1 MDFSLIPEPTLFD
14 WFLIAILALNIHW
27 VLAKRLS
34 RVKSLKG
41 LNLGNWGPVI
51 MIRTTRWLS
60 LIDRL
65 SSPKRFWK
73 MAIAAGIP
81 LVVLGMF
88 SFLAFFLLMTFAVMQ
103 SPPEPS
109 VYTAPRNVLLI
120 PGINQ
125 FIPLWWGWIALFV
138 TMAVHEFSH
147 GILCRAEGIR
157 VKSMGIAL
165 LAAPVAAFVEPDEE
179 ELFGSENKKA
189 KASRAARV
197 RILSAGVIANFV
209 VAALALALFFGPV
222 IGAIAPVDRVV
233 VVDVVPDSAAGLAG
247 FESQMIV
254 LLADGTRIGNIE
266 DLIMAAG
273 KEGPEKLKLLRGEE
287 VVDLELEGP
296 IRRGVVVSY
305 VFEGSPAE
313 AAGMQP
319 GVTISEIDG
328 DATPDWESFR
338 SSMNTTRE
346 GQTVT
351 IGTNRGDY
359 NVTLTANPD
368 GSGTGFIGVGFSGVS
383 ANAVYLDG
391 ATFQEFPGGAFLA
404 ALQEMPRSGLVGIL
418 SLMGLPFSG
427 IPGFTEMGF
436 PGFSGW
442 ITQLF
447 EPSGWAEPLGGK
459 IFWIANFLFWVG
471 LINLYAGLFNCLP
484 AVPLDGG
491 HIFRDM
497 LHMGF
502 AAIFKS
508 DARAERMTRAVVAV
522 MAWLIFSSLIFII
535 VAPYLAHGFGG

>member
-1 MDFSLIPEPTLFD
+1 LDFTLELTPYD
-14 WFLIAILALNIHW
+14 WLLIAILALNLHW
-27 VLAKRLS
+27 ILAVRLS
-34 RVKSLKG
+34 RIQSLGG

-51 MIRTTRWLS
+51 MVRTTRWIA

-65 SSPKRFWK
+65 SRPKRFWK
-73 MAIAAGIP
+73 ASITAGIP

-88 SFLAFFLLMTFAVMQ
+88 SFLAFFLLMTFAVMR

-125 FIPLWWGWIALFV
+125 FIPLWWGWVALFV
-138 TMAVHEFSH
+138 TMVVHEFSH

-165 LAAPVAAFVEPDEE
+165 LMAPVAAFVEPDDK
-179 ELFGSENKKA
+179 ELFGSEDEKA

-209 VAALALALFFGPV
+209 VAAFALALFFGPV

-233 VVDVVPDSAAGLAG
+233 VVDVAPGSDAEIAG
-247 FESQMIV
+247 FEEQMIL
-254 LLADGTRIGNIE
+254 LLADGLRIERLE
-266 DLIMAAG
+266 DLTAAG
-273 KEGPEKLKLLRGEE
+273 GKGPQNLKLLRGEE
-287 VVDLELEGP
+287 VVGLGLDGP
-296 IRRGVVVSY
+296 IRQGVVVSY
-305 VFEGSPAE
+305 VFVGSAAE
-313 AAGMQP
+313 DAGMTS
-319 GVTISEIDG
+319 GVTISEIDSVP
-328 DATPDWESFR
+328 TPDWVSFR
-338 SSMNTTRE
+338 SYMNSTSE
-346 GQTVT
+346 GQTVN
-351 IGTNRGDY
+351 IGTNRGEY
-359 NVTLTANPD
+359 NVNLTANPD
-368 GSGTGFIGVGFSGVS
+368 GSKTGFLGVGFSGVS

-391 ATFQEFPGGAFLA
+391 ATFQEFPSGSFLA
-404 ALQEMPRSGLVGIL
+404 ALQEMPRSGLLGLI

-447 EPSGWAEPLGGK
+447 EPVGWAEPLGGN

-491 HIFRDM
+491 HIFRD
-497 LHMGF
+497 LLTMGF
-502 AAIFKS
+502 EAIFKS
-508 DARAERMTRAVVAV
+508 EARAEKMTRTVVAL
-522 MAWLIFSSLIFII
+522 MAWLIFSSLIFIM
-535 VAPYLAHGFGG
+535 VVPYLAHGFGG

>member
-1 MDFSLIPEPTLFD
+1 MSLNMELTLYD
-14 WFLIAILALNIHW
+14 WFLIAILALNLHW
-27 VLAKRLS
+27 ILAKRLS
-34 RVKSLKG
+34 RIQSLRG
-41 LNLGNWGPVI
+41 LSLGNWGPVI

-65 SSPKRFWK
+65 SRPRRLWK
-73 MAIAAGIP
+73 LSITAGIP

-88 SFLAFFLLMTFAVMQ
+88 SFLAFFLLMTFAVMR

-125 FIPLWWGWIALFV
+125 FIPLWWGWVALFV

-179 ELFGSENKKA
+179 ELFGSEDKKA

-209 VAALALALFFGPV
+209 VAAVALALFFGPV

-233 VVDVVPDSAAGLAG
+233 VVDVAPGSDADMAG
-247 FESQMIV
+247 FERQMI
-254 LLADGTRIGNIE
+254 LLEADGVQIGSIE
-266 DLIMAAG
+266 DLMAE
-273 KEGPEKLKLLRGEE
+273 EGAPKSLSLLWGEE
-287 VVDLELEGP
+287 VVELGVDGP
-296 IRRGVVVSY
+296 LRRGVVVSY
-305 VFEGSPAE
+305 VFEGSAAE
-313 AAGMQP
+313 EAGMAS
-319 GVTISEIDG
+319 GITISEIDG
-328 DATPDWESFR
+328 VPTPDWESFR
-338 SSMNTTRE
+338 SYMNTTRR
-346 GQTVT
+346 GQTVV
-351 IGTNRGDY
+351 IGTNRGEHVA
-359 NVTLTANPD
+359 NLTANPD
-368 GSGTGFIGVGFSGVS
+368 GSGTGFLGVGFSEVS

-391 ATFQEFPGGAFLA
+391 VTFQEFPAGPFLA
-404 ALQEMPRSGLVGIL
+404 ALREMPRSGLFGMI

-442 ITQLF
+442 INQLF
-447 EPSGWAEPLGGK
+447 EPAGWAEPLGGK

-491 HIFRDM
+491 HIFRDL

-502 AAIFKS
+502 AAVFKS
-508 DARAERMTRAVVAV
+508 EARAERMTRAVVAL

>member
-1 MDFSLIPEPTLFD
+1 MDLPLNLELTLFD
-14 WFLIAILALNIHW
+14 WLLLAILALNLHW
-27 VLAKRLS
+27 ILAKRLS
-34 RVKSLKG
+34 RVQSLKG

-51 MIRTTRWLS
+51 MIRTTRWLG

-65 SSPKRFWK
+65 SGPRRFWK
-73 MAIAAGIP
+73 LAITAGIP
-81 LVVLGMF
+81 LVILGMF
-88 SFLAFFLLMTFAVMQ
+88 SFLAFFLLMTFAVMR

-147 GILCRAEGIR
+147 GILCRVEGIR

-233 VVDVVPDSAAGLAG
+233 VVDVVPGSDADIAG

-254 LLADGTRIGNIE
+254 LLADGARIESLE
-266 DLIMAAG
+266 DLMAAG
-273 KEGPEKLKLLRGEE
+273 GEGLQNLKLLKGEE
-287 VVDLELEGP
+287 VVDLGLDGP
-296 IRRGVVVSY
+296 LGSGVVVSY
-305 VFEGSPAE
+305 VFEGSAAKE
-313 AAGMQP
+313 AGMAP
-319 GVTISEIDG
+319 GVAISEIDG
-328 DATPDWESFR
+328 VTTPDWESFR
-338 SSMNTTRE
+338 SYMNSTVE
-346 GQTVT
+346 GQTVS

-359 NVTLTANPD
+359 EVNLTANPD
-368 GSGTGFIGVGFSGVS
+368 GSGTGFIGVGFSS

-391 ATFQEFPGGAFLA
+391 ATFQEFPAGSFLA
-404 ALQEMPRSGLVGIL
+404 KLQEMPRSGLVGIF

-471 LINLYAGLFNCLP
+471 LINLYAGLFN
-484 AVPLDGG
+484 
-491 HIFRDM
+491 
-497 LHMGF
+497 
-502 AAIFKS
+502 
-508 DARAERMTRAVVAV
+508 
-522 MAWLIFSSLIFII
+522 
-535 VAPYLAHGFGG
+535 

>member
-1 MDFSLIPEPTLFD
+1 LDLPLNLELTLFD
-14 WFLIAILALNIHW
+14 WLLLAILALNLHW
-27 VLAKRLS
+27 ILAKRLS
-34 RVKSLKG
+34 RVQSLKG

-51 MIRTTRWLS
+51 MIRTTRWLG

-65 SSPKRFWK
+65 SGPRRFWK
-73 MAIAAGIP
+73 LAITAGIP
-81 LVVLGMF
+81 LVILGMF
-88 SFLAFFLLMTFAVMQ
+88 SFLAFFLLMTFAVMR

-147 GILCRAEGIR
+147 GILCRVEGIR

-233 VVDVVPDSAAGLAG
+233 VVDVVPGSDADIAG

-254 LLADGTRIGNIE
+254 LLADGARIESLE
-266 DLIMAAG
+266 DLMAAG
-273 KEGPEKLKLLRGEE
+273 GEGLQNLKLLKGEE
-287 VVDLELEGP
+287 VVDLGLDGP
-296 IRRGVVVSY
+296 LGSGVVVSY
-305 VFEGSPAE
+305 VFEGSAAKE
-313 AAGMQP
+313 AGMAP
-319 GVTISEIDG
+319 GVAISEIDG
-328 DATPDWESFR
+328 VTTPDWESFR
-338 SSMNTTRE
+338 SYMNSTVE
-346 GQTVT
+346 GQTVS

-359 NVTLTANPD
+359 EVNLTANPD
-368 GSGTGFIGVGFSGVS
+368 GSGTGFIGVGFSS

-391 ATFQEFPGGAFLA
+391 ATFQEFPAGSFLA
-404 ALQEMPRSGLVGIL
+404 KLQEMPRSGLVGIF

-502 AAIFKS
+502 AAVFKS
-508 DARAERMTRAVVAV
+508 EARAERMTRAVVAT

-535 VAPYLAHGFGG
+535 VAPYLAHGFGS

>member
-1 MDFSLIPEPTLFD
+1 LDLPLNLEPTIFD
-14 WFLIAILALNIHW
+14 WLLIAILALNLHW

-34 RVKSLKG
+34 QIGGFKG

-51 MIRTTRWLS
+51 MIRTTRWLT

-65 SSPKRFWK
+65 SGPKRFWK
-73 MAIAAGIP
+73 LAITAGIP

-147 GILCRAEGIR
+147 GILCRCEGIR

-179 ELFGSENKKA
+179 ELFGSEDKPA
-189 KASRAARV
+189 KASRGARV

-209 VAALALALFFGPV
+209 VAALAMALFFGPV

-233 VVDVVPDSAAGLAG
+233 VVDVVPGSDADLAS
-247 FESQMIV
+247 FESQMI
-254 LLADGTRIGNIE
+254 LLEANGARIENIE
-266 DLIMAAG
+266 DLVATG
-273 KEGPEKLKLLRGEE
+273 KDGPQNLTLLRGEE
-287 VVDLELEGP
+287 AVDLDLDGTL
-296 IRRGVVVSY
+296 RQGVVVSY
-305 VFEGSPAE
+305 VFEGSAAE
-313 AAGMQP
+313 KAGMTS

-328 DATPDWESFR
+328 SPTPDWESFR
-338 SSMNTTRE
+338 SCMNTTRG
-346 GQTVT
+346 GQTVS

-359 NVTLTANPD
+359 SVNLTANPD
-368 GSGTGFIGVGFSGVS
+368 GSGTGFLGVGFSGVS

-391 ATFQEFPGGAFLA
+391 ATFQEFPAGPFLA
-404 ALQEMPRSGLVGIL
+404 ALQEMPRSGLVGIF
-418 SLMGLPFSG
+418 SLMSLPFSG

-447 EPSGWAEPLGGK
+447 EPIGWAEPLGGK

-502 AAIFKS
+502 AAVFKS
-508 DARAERMTRAVVAV
+508 EARAEKMTRAVVAS

>member
-1 MDFSLIPEPTLFD
+1 MDFTPELTLYD
-14 WFLIAILALNIHW
+14 WLLIAILALNLHW
-27 VLAKRLS
+27 VLAVRLG
-34 RVKSLKG
+34 RARGPGG

-65 SSPKRFWK
+65 SGPKRFWK
-73 MAIAAGIP
+73 AAIAAGIP

-88 SFLAFFLLMTFAVMQ
+88 SFLAFFLLMTLAVMR

-165 LAAPVAAFVEPDEE
+165 LIAPVAAFVEPDEE
-179 ELFGSENKKA
+179 ELFGSEGKRA
-189 KASRAARV
+189 KATRAARV

-233 VVDVVPDSAAGLAG
+233 VVDVAPGSEAEVAGL
-247 FESQMIV
+247 EEQMI
-254 LLADGTRIGNIE
+254 LLEADGMQIKSLQ
-266 DLIMAAG
+266 DLAA
-273 KEGPEKLKLLRGEE
+273 KEGGPESLKLLGDEDA
-287 VVDLELEGP
+287 VDLSLEGP

-305 VFEGSPAE
+305 VFEGSAAE
-313 AAGMQP
+313 GAGMVS

-328 DATPDWESFR
+328 VPTPDWESFR
-338 SSMNTTRE
+338 SFMNSTAE
-346 GQTVT
+346 GETVT
-351 IGTNRGDY
+351 LGTNRGDFAV
-359 NVTLTANPD
+359 NLTANPD

-391 ATFQEFPGGAFLA
+391 ATFQEFPAGPFLS
-404 ALQEMPRSGLVGIL
+404 ALEEMPRSGLFGLL
-418 SLMGLPFSG
+418 SLMGLPFTG
-427 IPGFTEMGF
+427 IAGFTEMGF

-442 ITQLF
+442 IVQLYQ
-447 EPSGWAEPLGGK
+447 PTGWAEPLGGK

-491 HIFRDM
+491 HIFRDL

-502 AAIFKS
+502 AAVFKS
-508 DARAERMTRAVVAV
+508 EARAERMTRVVVAL

>member
-1 MDFSLIPEPTLFD
+1 M
-14 WFLIAILALNIHW
+14 
-27 VLAKRLS
+27 V
-34 RVKSLKG
+34 
-41 LNLGNWGPVI
+41 
-51 MIRTTRWLS
+51 RTTRWIA

-65 SSPKRFWK
+65 SRPKRFWK
-73 MAIAAGIP
+73 ASITAGIP

-88 SFLAFFLLMTFAVMQ
+88 SFLAFFLLMTFAVMR

-125 FIPLWWGWIALFV
+125 FIPLWWGWVALFV
-138 TMAVHEFSH
+138 TMVVHEFSH

-165 LAAPVAAFVEPDEE
+165 LMAPVAAFVEPDDK
-179 ELFGSENKKA
+179 ELFGSEDEKA

-209 VAALALALFFGPV
+209 VAAFALALFFGPV

-233 VVDVVPDSAAGLAG
+233 VVDVAPGSDAEIAG
-247 FESQMIV
+247 FEEQMIL
-254 LLADGTRIGNIE
+254 LLADGLRIERLE
-266 DLIMAAG
+266 DLTAAG
-273 KEGPEKLKLLRGEE
+273 GKGPQNLKLLRGEE
-287 VVDLELEGP
+287 VVGLGLDGP
-296 IRRGVVVSY
+296 IRQGVVVSY
-305 VFEGSPAE
+305 VFVGSAAE
-313 AAGMQP
+313 DAGMTS
-319 GVTISEIDG
+319 GVTISEIDSVP
-328 DATPDWESFR
+328 TPDWVSFR
-338 SSMNTTRE
+338 SYMNSTSE
-346 GQTVT
+346 GQTVN
-351 IGTNRGDY
+351 IGTNRGEY
-359 NVTLTANPD
+359 NVNLTANPD
-368 GSGTGFIGVGFSGVS
+368 GSKTGFLGVGFSGVS

-391 ATFQEFPGGAFLA
+391 ATFQEFPSGSFLA
-404 ALQEMPRSGLVGIL
+404 ALQEMPRSGLLGLI

-447 EPSGWAEPLGGK
+447 EPVGWAEPLGGN

-491 HIFRDM
+491 HIFRD
-497 LHMGF
+497 LLTMGF
-502 AAIFKS
+502 EAIFKS
-508 DARAERMTRAVVAV
+508 EARAEKMTRTVVAL

>member
-1 MDFSLIPEPTLFD
+1 MDLPLNLELTLFD
-14 WFLIAILALNIHW
+14 WLLLAILALNLHW
-27 VLAKRLS
+27 ILAKRLS
-34 RVKSLKG
+34 RVQFLKG
-41 LNLGNWGPVI
+41 LSLGNWGPVI

-65 SSPKRFWK
+65 SSPRRFWK
-73 MAIAAGIP
+73 LSITAGIP
-81 LVVLGMF
+81 LVILGMF
-88 SFLAFFLLMTFAVMQ
+88 SFLAFFLLMTFAVMRA
-103 SPPEPS
+103 PPEPS

-147 GILCRAEGIR
+147 GILCRVEGIR

-165 LAAPVAAFVEPDEE
+165 LIAPVAAFVEPDEE
-179 ELFGSENKKA
+179 ELFGSENKTA
-189 KASRAARV
+189 KASRGARV

-222 IGAIAPVDRVV
+222 IGAIAPVDSVV
-233 VVDVVPDSAAGLAG
+233 VVDVVPGSDADIAG
-247 FESQMIV
+247 FESQMI
-254 LLADGTRIGNIE
+254 LLEAGGMQIE
-266 DLIMAAG
+266 SLDDLTAND
-273 KEGPEKLKLLRGEE
+273 EGLKSFRLMRGDK
-287 VVDLELEGP
+287 VVNLDLEGP

-305 VFEGSPAE
+305 VFEGSAAE
-313 AAGMQP
+313 AVGMVS

-328 DATPDWESFR
+328 VPTLDWESFR
-338 SSMNTTRE
+338 SFMNSTQE
-346 GQTVT
+346 GQTVI
-351 IGTNRGDY
+351 IGTNRGEY
-359 NVTLTANPD
+359 MVNLSANPD

-391 ATFQEFPGGAFLA
+391 ATFQEFPAGPFLA
-404 ALQEMPRSGLVGIL
+404 ALQEMPRSGLVGAL

-447 EPSGWAEPLGGK
+447 EPAGWAEPLGGK

-502 AAIFKS
+502 AAVFKS
-508 DARAERMTRAVVAV
+508 EARAERMTRAVVAL

>member
-1 MDFSLIPEPTLFD
+1 MDFPLNLELTIYD
-14 WFLIAILALNIHW
+14 WLLIAILVLNLHW
-27 VLAKRLS
+27 ILAKRLS
-34 RVKSLKG
+34 RLPSLKG
-41 LNLGNWGPVI
+41 LSLGNWGPVI

-73 MAIAAGIP
+73 LAITAGIP

-88 SFLAFFLLMTFAVMQ
+88 SFLAFFLLMTFAVMR

-120 PGINQ
+120 PGLNQ

-165 LAAPVAAFVEPDEE
+165 LIAPVAAFVEPDEE
-179 ELFGSENKKA
+179 ELFGSEEKKA

-233 VVDVVPDSAAGLAG
+233 VVDVVPDSDADLAG
-247 FESQMIV
+247 FESQMIL
-254 LLADGTRIGNIE
+254 LLADGARIENLE
-266 DLIMAAG
+266 DLMAAG
-273 KEGPEKLKLLRGEE
+273 REGLESLKLLRGEE
-287 VVDLELEGP
+287 VVDLGLDGP
-296 IRRGVVVSY
+296 LRRGVVVSY
-305 VFEGSPAE
+305 VFEGSA
-313 AAGMQP
+313 AKVAGMVP
-319 GVTISEIDG
+319 GITISEIDG
-328 DATPDWESFR
+328 VSTPNWESFR
-338 SSMNTTRE
+338 LHMNTTRE
-346 GQTVT
+346 GETVS
-351 IGTNRGDY
+351 IGTNRGEYDV
-359 NVTLTANPD
+359 NLTANPD

-391 ATFQEFPGGAFLA
+391 ATFQEFPSGSFLA
-404 ALQEMPRSGLVGIL
+404 ALQEMPRSGLLGMI

-447 EPSGWAEPLGGK
+447 EPSGWAEPLGGN

-502 AAIFKS
+502 ASIFKS
-508 DARAERMTRAVVAV
+508 EARAERMTRAVVAT

>member
-1 MDFSLIPEPTLFD
+1 LDFPPSLELTLFD
-14 WFLIAILALNIHW
+14 WLLIAILALNLHW
-27 VLAKRLS
+27 ILAKRLS
-34 RVKSLKG
+34 RIQSLRG
-41 LNLGNWGPVI
+41 LSLGNWGPVI
-51 MIRTTRWLS
+51 MVRTTRWLS

-65 SSPKRFWK
+65 SRPKRFWK
-73 MAIAAGIP
+73 GAITAGIP

-88 SFLAFFLLMTFAVMQ
+88 SFLAFFLLMTFAVMR

-125 FIPLWWGWIALFV
+125 FIPLWWGWVALFV

-179 ELFGSENKKA
+179 ELFGSEGKRA

-233 VVDVVPDSAAGLAG
+233 VVDVAPGSDADLAG
-247 FESQMIV
+247 FERQMI
-254 LLADGTRIGNIE
+254 LLEADGVQIKSLD
-266 DLIMAAG
+266 DLMAE
-273 KEGPEKLKLLRGEE
+273 EGGPKSLSLLRGGD
-287 VVDLELEGP
+287 VVELGLEGP
-296 IRRGVVVSY
+296 LRRGVAISY
-305 VFEGSPAE
+305 VFEGSAAE
-313 AAGMQP
+313 EAGMTS
-319 GVTISEIDG
+319 GATISEIDG
-328 DATPDWESFR
+328 VSTPDWESFK
-338 SSMNTTRE
+338 SFMNGTQE
-346 GQTVT
+346 GETVA
-351 IGTNRGDY
+351 IGTNRGDFKV
-359 NVTLTANPD
+359 NLTANPD
-368 GSGTGFIGVGFSGVS
+368 RSGTGFLGVGFSGVS

-391 ATFQEFPGGAFLA
+391 VTFQEFPAGPFLS
-404 ALQEMPRSGLVGIL
+404 ALREMPRSGLFGMV
-418 SLMGLPFSG
+418 SLLGLPFSG

-459 IFWIANFLFWVG
+459 IFWVANLLFWVG

-491 HIFRDM
+491 HIFRD
-497 LHMGF
+497 LLTIGF
-502 AAIFKS
+502 SAVFKS
-508 DARAERMTRAVVAV
+508 EARAERMTRAVVAL
-522 MAWLIFSSLIFII
+522 MAWLIFSSLLFII

>member
-1 MDFSLIPEPTLFD
+1 MDFPLHLELTLYD
-14 WFLIAILALNIHW
+14 WVLIAILALNLHW
-27 VLAKRLS
+27 ILAARLG
-34 RVKSLKG
+34 RIKSLKG

-73 MAIAAGIP
+73 AAITAGIP
-81 LVVLGMF
+81 LVILGMF
-88 SFLAFFLLMTFAVMQ
+88 SFLALFLLTTLVVMR

-147 GILCRAEGIR
+147 GILCRVEGIR

-165 LAAPVAAFVEPDEE
+165 LVAPVAAFVEPDEE

-209 VAALALALFFGPV
+209 VAAVALALFFGPV

-233 VVDVVPDSAAGLAG
+233 VVDVVPDSAADLAG
-247 FESQMIV
+247 FESQMI
-254 LLADGTRIGNIE
+254 LLLVDGVRIENIE
-266 DLIMAAG
+266 DLLAE
-273 KEGPEKLKLLRGEE
+273 EGNLKSLKLLRGEE
-287 VVDLELEGP
+287 VVDLGLDGP
-296 IRRGVVVSY
+296 LRKGVVVSY
-305 VFEGSPAE
+305 VFEGS
-313 AAGMQP
+313 AAGEAGMVP

-328 DATPDWESFR
+328 VSTPDWGSFR
-338 SSMNTTRE
+338 SYMNSTGE
-346 GQTVT
+346 GQTVS
-351 IGTNRGDY
+351 IGTNRGEY
-359 NVTLTANPD
+359 EVKLTANPD

-391 ATFQEFPGGAFLA
+391 ATFQEFPAGPFLA
-404 ALQEMPRSGLVGIL
+404 ALQEMPRSGLMGML

-447 EPSGWAEPLGGK
+447 EPTGWAEPLGGK

-508 DARAERMTRAVVAV
+508 EARAEKMTQALVTA
-522 MAWLIFSSLIFII
+522 MAWLIFSSLLFII

>member
-1 MDFSLIPEPTLFD
+1 LDFTLELTPYD
-14 WFLIAILALNIHW
+14 WLLIAILALNLHW
-27 VLAKRLS
+27 ILAVRLS
-34 RVKSLKG
+34 RIQSLGG

-51 MIRTTRWLS
+51 MVRTTRWIA

-65 SSPKRFWK
+65 SRPKRFWK
-73 MAIAAGIP
+73 ASITAGIP

-88 SFLAFFLLMTFAVMQ
+88 SFLAFFLLMTFAVMR

-125 FIPLWWGWIALFV
+125 FIPLWWGWVALFV
-138 TMAVHEFSH
+138 TMVVHEFSH

-165 LAAPVAAFVEPDEE
+165 LMAPVAAFVEPDDK
-179 ELFGSENKKA
+179 ELFGSEDEKA

-209 VAALALALFFGPV
+209 VAAFALALFFGPV

-233 VVDVVPDSAAGLAG
+233 VVDVAPGSDAEIAG
-247 FESQMIV
+247 FEEQMIL
-254 LLADGTRIGNIE
+254 LLADGLRIERLE
-266 DLIMAAG
+266 DLTAAG
-273 KEGPEKLKLLRGEE
+273 GKGPQNLKLLRGEE
-287 VVDLELEGP
+287 VVGLGLDGP
-296 IRRGVVVSY
+296 IRQGVVVSY
-305 VFEGSPAE
+305 VFVGSAAE
-313 AAGMQP
+313 DAGMTS
-319 GVTISEIDG
+319 GVTISEIDSVP
-328 DATPDWESFR
+328 TPDWVSFR
-338 SSMNTTRE
+338 SYMNSTSE
-346 GQTVT
+346 GQTVN
-351 IGTNRGDY
+351 IGTNRGEY
-359 NVTLTANPD
+359 NVNLTANPD
-368 GSGTGFIGVGFSGVS
+368 GSKTGFLGVGFSGVS

-391 ATFQEFPGGAFLA
+391 ATFQEFPSGSFLA
-404 ALQEMPRSGLVGIL
+404 ALQEMPRSGLLGLI

-447 EPSGWAEPLGGK
+447 EPVGWAEPLGGN

-491 HIFRDM
+491 HIFRD
-497 LHMGF
+497 LLTMGF
-502 AAIFKS
+502 EAIFKS
-508 DARAERMTRAVVAV
+508 EARAEKMTRTVVAL

>member
-1 MDFSLIPEPTLFD
+1 LDFPLHLELTLYD
-14 WFLIAILALNIHW
+14 WVLIAILALNLHW
-27 VLAKRLS
+27 ILAARLG
-34 RVKSLKG
+34 RIKSLKG

-73 MAIAAGIP
+73 AAITAGIP
-81 LVVLGMF
+81 LVILGMF
-88 SFLAFFLLMTFAVMQ
+88 SFLALFLLTTLVVMR

-147 GILCRAEGIR
+147 GILCRVEGIR

-165 LAAPVAAFVEPDEE
+165 LVAPVAAFVEPDEE

-209 VAALALALFFGPV
+209 VAAVALALFFGPV

-233 VVDVVPDSAAGLAG
+233 VVDVVPDSAADLAG
-247 FESQMIV
+247 FESQMI
-254 LLADGTRIGNIE
+254 LLLVDGVRIENIE
-266 DLIMAAG
+266 DLLAE
-273 KEGPEKLKLLRGEE
+273 EGNLKSLKLLRGEE
-287 VVDLELEGP
+287 VVDLGLDGP
-296 IRRGVVVSY
+296 LRKGVVVSY
-305 VFEGSPAE
+305 VFEGS
-313 AAGMQP
+313 AAGEAGMVP

-328 DATPDWESFR
+328 VSTPDWGSFR
-338 SSMNTTRE
+338 SYMNSTGE
-346 GQTVT
+346 GQTVS
-351 IGTNRGDY
+351 IGTNRGEY
-359 NVTLTANPD
+359 EVKLTANPD

-391 ATFQEFPGGAFLA
+391 ATFQEFPAGPFLA
-404 ALQEMPRSGLVGIL
+404 ALQEMPRSGLMGML

-447 EPSGWAEPLGGK
+447 EPTGWAEPLGGK

-508 DARAERMTRAVVAV
+508 EARAEKMTQALVTA
-522 MAWLIFSSLIFII
+522 MAWLIFSSLLFII

>member
-1 MDFSLIPEPTLFD
+1 LDFTLELTPYD
-14 WFLIAILALNIHW
+14 WLLIAILALNLHW
-27 VLAKRLS
+27 ILAVRLS
-34 RVKSLKG
+34 RIQSLRG

-51 MIRTTRWLS
+51 MVRTTRWIA

-65 SSPKRFWK
+65 SRPKRFWK
-73 MAIAAGIP
+73 ASITAGIP

-88 SFLAFFLLMTFAVMQ
+88 SFLAFFLLMTFAVMR

-125 FIPLWWGWIALFV
+125 FIPLWWGWVALFV

-165 LAAPVAAFVEPDEE
+165 LVAPVAAFVEPDEK
-179 ELFGSENKKA
+179 ELFGSEDKKA

-209 VAALALALFFGPV
+209 VAAFALALFFGPV
-222 IGAIAPVDRVV
+222 IGAIAPLDRVV
-233 VVDVVPDSAAGLAG
+233 VVDVAPGSDAEMAG
-247 FESQMIV
+247 FEEQMI
-254 LLADGTRIGNIE
+254 LLLVDGLRIERLE
-266 DLIMAAG
+266 DLTAASG
-273 KEGPEKLKLLRGEE
+273 EGSQNLKLLRGED
-287 VVDLELEGP
+287 VVGLGLDGP
-296 IRRGVVVSY
+296 LRQGVVVSY
-305 VFEGSPAE
+305 VFDGSA
-313 AAGMQP
+313 AADAGMTS

-328 DATPDWESFR
+328 VPTPDWVSFR
-338 SSMNTTRE
+338 SYMNSTSE
-346 GQTVT
+346 GQTVN
-351 IGTNRGDY
+351 IGTNRGEY
-359 NVTLTANPD
+359 NVNLTANPD
-368 GSGTGFIGVGFSGVS
+368 GSGTGFLGVGFSGVS

-391 ATFQEFPGGAFLA
+391 ATFQEFPSGSFLA
-404 ALQEMPRSGLVGIL
+404 ALREMPRSGLLGMI

-447 EPSGWAEPLGGK
+447 EPVGWAEPLGGN

-491 HIFRDM
+491 HIFRD
-497 LHMGF
+497 LLTMGF

-508 DARAERMTRAVVAV
+508 EARAEKMTRTVVAL

>member
-1 MDFSLIPEPTLFD
+1 MDFPLHLELTLYD
-14 WFLIAILALNIHW
+14 WVLIAILTLNLHW
-27 VLAKRLS
+27 ILATRLG
-34 RVKSLKG
+34 RIKSLKG

-51 MIRTTRWLS
+51 MIRTTSWLG

-73 MAIAAGIP
+73 TAITAGIP
-81 LVVLGMF
+81 LVILGMF
-88 SFLAFFLLMTFAVMQ
+88 SFLALFLLTTLVVMR

-165 LAAPVAAFVEPDEE
+165 LVAPVAAFVEPDEE

-209 VAALALALFFGPV
+209 VAAVALALFFGPV

-233 VVDVVPDSAAGLAG
+233 VVDVVPDSAAELAG
-247 FESQMIV
+247 FESQMILLLV
-254 LLADGTRIGNIE
+254 DGMRIENLKDLLAEEGN
-266 DLIMAAG
+266 LQ
-273 KEGPEKLKLLRGEE
+273 KLKLLRGDE
-287 VVDLELEGP
+287 VVDLSLDGP
-296 IRRGVVVSY
+296 LRKGVVVSY
-305 VFEGSPAE
+305 VFEGSAAKE
-313 AAGMQP
+313 AGMAP

-328 DATPDWESFR
+328 VSTPDWGSFR
-338 SSMNTTRE
+338 SYMNSTRE
-346 GQTVT
+346 GQTVS
-351 IGTNRGDY
+351 IGTNRGEY
-359 NVTLTANPD
+359 EVVLTANPD

-391 ATFQEFPGGAFLA
+391 ATFQEFPAGSFLA
-404 ALQEMPRSGLVGIL
+404 ALREMPRSGIRGIF
-418 SLMGLPFSG
+418 SLMSLPFSG
-427 IPGFTEMGF
+427 IPGFTELGF

-442 ITQLF
+442 MTQLF

-459 IFWIANFLFWVG
+459 IFWIANFLFWIG

-491 HIFRDM
+491 HIFRDL

-508 DARAERMTRAVVAV
+508 EARAERMTQALVTA
-522 MAWLIFSSLIFII
+522 MAWLIFSSLLFII
-535 VAPYLAHGFGG
+535 VAPYLAHGFGS

>member
-1 MDFSLIPEPTLFD
+1 LEFTWDLTLFD
-14 WFLIAILALNIHW
+14 WLLIGILALNLHW
-27 VLAKRLS
+27 LLAIKLGRI
-34 RVKSLKG
+34 KSLKG

-65 SSPKRFWK
+65 SRPRRFWRG
-73 MAIAAGIP
+73 AITAGIP
-81 LVVLGMF
+81 LVVLGML
-88 SFLAFFLLMTFAVMQ
+88 SFLALFLLLTFSVMRT
-103 SPPEPS
+103 PPEPS

-120 PGINQ
+120 PGLNQ

-138 TMAVHEFSH
+138 TMAVHEFAH

-165 LAAPVAAFVEPDEE
+165 LAAPVAAFVEPDEG
-179 ELFGSENKKA
+179 ELFGSQDKKA

-222 IGAIAPVDRVV
+222 IGAIAPMDRVV
-233 VVDVVPDSAAGLAG
+233 VVDVVPGSDADLAG
-247 FESQMIV
+247 FERQMIL
-254 LLADGTRIGNIE
+254 LLADGVRIDRLQ
-266 DLIMAAG
+266 DLMAVGGGG
-273 KEGPEKLKLLRGEE
+273 KSLDLLQDGG
-287 VVDLELEGP
+287 VVGLGLEGEFVL
-296 IRRGVVVSY
+296 GVVVSY
-305 VFEGSPAE
+305 VFDRSAAE
-313 AAGMQP
+313 RAGIVP
-319 GVTISEIDG
+319 GVSISEVDG
-328 DATPDWESFR
+328 VSTPDWESFR
-338 SSMNTTRE
+338 SAMNSTVE
-346 GQTVT
+346 GDAVV
-351 IGTNRGDY
+351 IGTNRGEY
-359 NVTLTANPD
+359 VVELAGNPD
-368 GSGTGFIGVGFSGVS
+368 GSGSGFLGVGFSGVS

-391 ATFQEFPGGAFLA
+391 VTFQEFPAGSFLA
-404 ALQEMPRSGLVGIL
+404 ALQEMPRSGVFGVF

-442 ITQLF
+442 ITHLF
-447 EPSGWAEPLGGK
+447 EPTGWAEPLGGK

-497 LHMGF
+497 ISMGLG
-502 AAIFKS
+502 AVFKS
-508 DARAERMTRAVVAV
+508 EAKAERMTRALVAL
-522 MAWLIFSSLIFII
+522 MAWLIFSSLLFII

>member
-1 MDFSLIPEPTLFD
+1 LDFTLELTPYD
-14 WFLIAILALNIHW
+14 WLLIAILALNLHW
-27 VLAKRLS
+27 ILAVRLS
-34 RVKSLKG
+34 RIQSLGG

-51 MIRTTRWLS
+51 MVRTTRWIA

-65 SSPKRFWK
+65 SRPKRFWK
-73 MAIAAGIP
+73 ASITAGIP

-88 SFLAFFLLMTFAVMQ
+88 SFLAFFLLMTFAVMR

-125 FIPLWWGWIALFV
+125 FIPLWWGWVALFV
-138 TMAVHEFSH
+138 TMVVHEFSH

-165 LAAPVAAFVEPDEE
+165 LMAPVAAFVEPDDK
-179 ELFGSENKKA
+179 ELFGSEDEKA

-209 VAALALALFFGPV
+209 VAAFALALFFGPV

-233 VVDVVPDSAAGLAG
+233 VVDVAPGADAEIAG
-247 FESQMIV
+247 FEEQMIL
-254 LLADGTRIGNIE
+254 LLADGLRIERLE
-266 DLIMAAG
+266 DLTAAG
-273 KEGPEKLKLLRGEE
+273 GKGPQNLKLLRGEE
-287 VVDLELEGP
+287 VVGLGLDGP
-296 IRRGVVVSY
+296 IRQGVVVSY
-305 VFEGSPAE
+305 VFVGSAAE
-313 AAGMQP
+313 DAGMTS
-319 GVTISEIDG
+319 GVTISEIDSVP
-328 DATPDWESFR
+328 TPDWVSFR
-338 SSMNTTRE
+338 SYMNSTSE
-346 GQTVT
+346 GQTVN
-351 IGTNRGDY
+351 IGTNRGEY
-359 NVTLTANPD
+359 NVNLTANPD
-368 GSGTGFIGVGFSGVS
+368 GSKTGFLGVGFSGVS

-391 ATFQEFPGGAFLA
+391 ATFQEFPSGSFLA
-404 ALQEMPRSGLVGIL
+404 ALQEMPRSGLLGLI

-447 EPSGWAEPLGGK
+447 EPVGWAEPLGGN

-491 HIFRDM
+491 HIFRD
-497 LHMGF
+497 LLTMGF
-502 AAIFKS
+502 EAIFKS
-508 DARAERMTRAVVAV
+508 EARAEKMTRTVVAL
-522 MAWLIFSSLIFII
+522 MAWLIFSSLIFLI
-535 VAPYLAHGFGG
+535 VPPYLAHRFGG

>member
-1 MDFSLIPEPTLFD
+1 LDISLKLELTIFD
-14 WFLIAILALNIHW
+14 WLLLAILALNLHW

-34 RVKSLKG
+34 RVRGPKG

-51 MIRTTRWLS
+51 MIRTTRWLP

-65 SSPKRFWK
+65 SSPRRFWK
-73 MAIAAGIP
+73 GAITAGIP

-88 SFLAFFLLMTFAVMQ
+88 SFLAFFLLMTFAVMR

-165 LAAPVAAFVEPDEE
+165 LIAPVAAFVEPDEE
-179 ELFGSENKKA
+179 ELFGSEDKPA

-197 RILSAGVIANFV
+197 RILSAGVVANFV

-233 VVDVVPDSAAGLAG
+233 VVDVVPGSGAEVAG
-247 FESQMIV
+247 FERQMI
-254 LLADGTRIGNIE
+254 LLEADGTPIQNLD
-266 DLIMAAG
+266 DLTG
-273 KEGPEKLKLLRGEE
+273 KEGGPKSLKLLRGEE
-287 VVDLELEGP
+287 AVDLALDGP
-296 IRRGVVVSY
+296 LRRGVVVSY
-305 VFEGSPAE
+305 VFEGSAAE
-313 AAGMQP
+313 ETGMVS
-319 GVTISEIDG
+319 GITISEIDG
-328 DATPDWESFR
+328 AATPDWGSFR
-338 SSMNTTRE
+338 SSMNGTRE
-346 GQTVT
+346 GETVT
-351 IGTNRGDY
+351 IGTNRGEFAV
-359 NVTLTANPD
+359 NLTASPD

-391 ATFQEFPGGAFLA
+391 ATFQEFPAEPFLA
-404 ALQEMPRSGLVGIL
+404 ALQEMPRSGLAGII

-447 EPSGWAEPLGGK
+447 EAAGWAEPLGGK

-497 LHMGF
+497 LTMGL
-502 AAIFKS
+502 AAVFKS
-508 DARAERMTRAVVAV
+508 EARAERMTRAVVAT

>member
-1 MDFSLIPEPTLFD
+1 MDLPLNLEPTIFD
-14 WFLIAILALNIHW
+14 WLLIAILALNLHW

-34 RVKSLKG
+34 RVGGFKG

-51 MIRTTRWLS
+51 MIRTTRWLT

-65 SSPKRFWK
+65 SRPKRFWK
-73 MAIAAGIP
+73 LVITAGIP

-88 SFLAFFLLMTFAVMQ
+88 SFLVFFLLMTFAVMQ

-147 GILCRAEGIR
+147 GILCRCEGIK

-179 ELFGSENKKA
+179 ELFGSEDKPA

-197 RILSAGVIANFV
+197 LILSAGVIANFV

-222 IGAIAPVDRVV
+222 IGAIAPLDRVV
-233 VVDVVPDSAAGLAG
+233 VVDVVPGSDADLAG
-247 FESQMIV
+247 FESQMI
-254 LLADGTRIGNIE
+254 LLEADGIRIENLE
-266 DLIMAAG
+266 DLMAAG
-273 KEGPEKLKLLRGEE
+273 GKGLTSLKLLGGEE
-287 VVDLELEGP
+287 ALELGLDGTL
-296 IRRGVVVSY
+296 RRGVVVSY
-305 VFEGSPAE
+305 VFEGSAAE
-313 AAGMQP
+313 KAGMTS

-328 DATPDWESFR
+328 SPTPDWESFR
-338 SSMNTTRE
+338 SSMNSTRE
-346 GQTVT
+346 GQTVN

-359 NVTLTANPD
+359 SVNLTANPD
-368 GSGTGFIGVGFSGVS
+368 GSGTGFLGVGFSGVS

-391 ATFQEFPGGAFLA
+391 ATFQEFPAGPFLS
-404 ALQEMPRSGLVGIL
+404 ALQEMPRSGLVGIF
-418 SLMGLPFSG
+418 SLMSLPFSG

-447 EPSGWAEPLGGK
+447 EPIGWAEPLGGK
-459 IFWIANFLFWVG
+459 IFWIANVLFWVG

-502 AAIFKS
+502 AAVFKS
-508 DARAERMTRAVVAV
+508 EARAERMTRAVVAS

>member
-1 MDFSLIPEPTLFD
+1 MDFPLHLELTLYD
-14 WFLIAILALNIHW
+14 WVLIAILALNLHW
-27 VLAKRLS
+27 ILASRLG
-34 RVKSLKG
+34 RIKSLKE

-51 MIRTTRWLS
+51 MIRTTRWLG

-73 MAIAAGIP
+73 AAITAGIP
-81 LVVLGMF
+81 LVILGMF
-88 SFLAFFLLMTFAVMQ
+88 SFLALFLLTTLVVMR

-165 LAAPVAAFVEPDEE
+165 LVAPVAAFVEPDEE

-209 VAALALALFFGPV
+209 VAAVALALFFGPV

-233 VVDVVPDSAAGLAG
+233 VVDVVPDSTADLAG
-247 FESQMIV
+247 FESQMI
-254 LLADGTRIGNIE
+254 LLLVDGLRIENIE
-266 DLIMAAG
+266 DLLAE
-273 KEGPEKLKLLRGEE
+273 EGNLQKLKLLRGDE
-287 VVDLELEGP
+287 VVDLSLDGP
-296 IRRGVVVSY
+296 LRKGVVVSY
-305 VFEGSPAE
+305 VFEGSAAKE
-313 AAGMQP
+313 AGMVP

-328 DATPDWESFR
+328 VSTPDWESFR
-338 SSMNTTRE
+338 SYMNSTRE
-346 GQTVT
+346 GQTVS
-351 IGTNRGDY
+351 IGTNRDEY
-359 NVTLTANPD
+359 EVVLTANPD

-391 ATFQEFPGGAFLA
+391 ATFQEFPAGPFLA
-404 ALQEMPRSGLVGIL
+404 ALREMPRSGLVGIF

-508 DARAERMTRAVVAV
+508 EARAERMTHALVTA
-522 MAWLIFSSLIFII
+522 MAWLIFSSLLFII